1 MKYSQFIFAL
11 MLSTALGLAN
21 AYAGGSCAP
30 DGDTTSTCHW
40 EIENGVLTISG
51 SGAMVDYSSQS
62 MYPWYSQKDSYT
74 SVVVEGANE
83 TTGTTGVT
91 SIGEYAFYRNNLT
104 SVVIP
109 DSVTSIGE
117 AAFTGNNL
125 TSVVIPDSVT
135 SIGHAAFQSNNLTSV
150 VIPDSVTSIEKGAFR
165 NNNLTSV
172 TIPDSVT
179 EIGESV
185 FDYNNLTSVV
195 IPDSVTSIGEGAFYK
210 NNLTSVTIPDSVTS
224 IGSNAFASNNLTS
237 VVIPDS
243 VTSIGGNAFYKNNLT
258 SVTIPDSVTSIGKS
272 AFRNNNLTSVV
283 IPDSVTSIEKSAF
296 QGSQATD
303 LVCSAENLQRYLD
316 ASGAFAASG
325 DINLSCTTGDCK
337 AVLEAWDTAK
347 GTNYASR
354 AKTILT
360 NPDGSKAIYDLSG
373 KFLGYKNKRI
383 YTIDEANAVAGEKN
397 RVSIRY
403 R

>member
-1 MKYSQFIFAL
+1 MKYRQFIVAL
-11 MLSTALGLAN
+11 MLSTALGAAN
-21 AYAGGSCAP
+21 VYAGGSCAP
-30 DGDTTSTCHW
+30 EGDTTSTCHW

-51 SGAMVDYSSQS
+51 SGAMVDYAGYD

-91 SIGEYAFYRNNLT
+91 SIGTYAFKDNNLT

-109 DSVTSIGE
+109 DSVTSIGM
-117 AAFTGNNL
+117 N
-125 TSVVIPDSVT
+125 
-135 SIGHAAFQSNNLTSV
+135 
-150 VIPDSVTSIEKGAFR
+150 AFR

-179 EIGESV
+179 
-185 FDYNNLTSVV
+185 
-195 IPDSVTSIGEGAFYK
+195 
-210 NNLTSVTIPDSVTS
+210 
-224 IGSNAFASNNLTS
+224 
-237 VVIPDS
+237 
-243 VTSIGGNAFYKNNLT
+243 
-258 SVTIPDSVTSIGKS
+258 SIGKY
-272 AFRNNNLTSVV
+272 AFRDNNLPSVV

-383 YTIDEANAVAGEKN
+383 YTIDEANAVAGKVN
-397 RVSIRY
+397 SVKIRY

>member
-1 MKYSQFIFAL
+1 MDFKRVRKNMKYSQFIFAL

-21 AYAGGSCAP
+21 AYAGGSCGETDA
-30 DGDTTSTCHW
+30 DCHW

-51 SGAMVDYSSQS
+51 SGAMVNYSSVRS
-62 MYPWYSQKDSYT
+62 YPWYSQKDSYT
-74 SVVVEGANE
+74 SVVIEGANE

-91 SIGEYAFYRNNLT
+91 SIGRNAFRHNNLT

-109 DSVTSIGE
+109 DSVTSIGY
-117 AAFTGNNL
+117 AAFN
-125 TSVVIPDSVT
+125 D
-135 SIGHAAFQSNNLTSV
+135 NNLTSV
-150 VIPDSVTSIEKGAFR
+150 VIPDSVTSIEEGAFAE
-165 NNNLTSV
+165 NNLTSV

-179 EIGESV
+179 SIEKGAFYGNNLTSVTIPDSVTSIGFNAFGNNNLTSV
-185 FDYNNLTSVV
+185 AIPDSVTSIGNYAFRYNNLTSVV
-195 IPDSVTSIGEGAFYK
+195 IPDSVTSIGEHAFK
-210 NNLTSVTIPDSVTS
+210 
-224 IGSNAFASNNLTS
+224 
-237 VVIPDS
+237 
-243 VTSIGGNAFYKNNLT
+243 
-258 SVTIPDSVTSIGKS
+258 
-272 AFRNNNLTSVV
+272 
-283 IPDSVTSIEKSAF
+283 
-296 QGSQATD
+296 GSQATD

-316 ASGAFAASG
+316 AAGVFVNSG

-383 YTIDEANAVAGEKN
+383 YTVEEAEK
-397 RVSIRY
+397 VSKKTGNTFRLRY
-403 R
+403 K

>member
-1 MKYSQFIFAL
+1 MKYRQFIFSL
-11 MLSTALGLAN
+11 MITMGLGAAN

-51 SGAMVDYSSQS
+51 SGAMVDYASHS

-91 SIGEYAFYRNNLT
+91 SIGNNAFSHNNLTSVTIPDSVTSIGYEAFYFNNLTSVTIPNSVTSIGIGAFSHNNLT

-109 DSVTSIGE
+109 DSVTSIRDW
-117 AAFTGNNL
+117 AFN
-125 TSVVIPDSVT
+125 I
-135 SIGHAAFQSNNLTSV
+135 
-150 VIPDSVTSIEKGAFR
+150 
-165 NNNLTSV
+165 NNLTSV

-179 EIGESV
+179 EIGNHAFSNNNLTSV
-185 FDYNNLTSVV
+185 VIPDLVTSIGPSAFAGNDLTSVV
-195 IPDSVTSIGEGAFYK
+195 IPDSVTSIR
-210 NNLTSVTIPDSVTS
+210 SD
-224 IGSNAFASNNLTS
+224 
-237 VVIPDS
+237 
-243 VTSIGGNAFYKNNLT
+243 
-258 SVTIPDSVTSIGKS
+258 
-272 AFRNNNLTSVV
+272 
-283 IPDSVTSIEKSAF
+283 AF

-316 ASGAFAASG
+316 ASGVFVNSG

-337 AVLEAWDTAK
+337 AVLKAWDTAK

-373 KFLGYKNKRI
+373 KLLGYKNKRI
-383 YTIDEANAVAGEKN
+383 YTIDEANQVTGKVN
-397 RVSIRY
+397 SVKIRY